1 MQETFWDSFG
11 SRSSFKRASRSIAKT
26 GSFCV
31 FVLSVFFSSV
41 SGGSFF
47 SFFEFSVGF
56 GGPKGGHF
64 WTFIEKKRIFHEKVA
79 PSFLHTFTA
88 FWLDFEG
95 VGPPGVLKKREK
107 TAPGK
112 SCFFGLKRKVNK
124 FVFW

>member
-56 GGPKGGHF
+56 GGPKGSHF
-64 WTFIEKKRIFHEKVA
+64 WTFFVKKNE
-79 PSFLHTFTA
+79 T
-88 FWLDFEG
+88 
-95 VGPPGVLKKREK
+95 K
-107 TAPGK
+107 TEI
-112 SCFFGLKRKVNK
+112 
-124 FVFW
+124 

>member
-1 MQETFWDSFG
+1 MFWRLFGDVSESWFEVFFLRIFWDSFG

-64 WTFIEKKRIFHEKVA
+64 WTF
-79 PSFLHTFTA
+79 
-88 FWLDFEG
+88 
-95 VGPPGVLKKREK
+95 
-107 TAPGK
+107 
-112 SCFFGLKRKVNK
+112 
-124 FVFW
+124 FVKQTVFS